1 MAVNKK
7 SKDSGAS
14 CMNINSISQQTS
26 ISKWVWNRPI
36 AHPASVCTAS
46 AVGVH
51 LRANVG
57 SCQRRLLN
65 EISCCLY
72 GRVAPSGFSDFSKQN
87 GHEAIFNLEF
97 SPHGDILVA
106 ACEENSMLLFDP
118 LTTKHITAVRNAH
131 SDCVNCIRFLD
142 SRTFASGSD
151 DTTIALWDIRNLKQK
166 VRCLHGHSNW
176 VKSIEYCQRTR
187 RLVTSAFD
195 GNVVSWDINS
205 YEEKGTP
212 HEKVF
217 YIESLMRTR
226 LTPDCTKLVMSTAG
240 GFYILIHDLDL
251 STLNSDLAGI
261 NFTRHIQL
269 DSLGEE
275 VEGTPAWVCRRA
287 GQSPTRRGRNR
298 MELVADF
305 PEGSKASCI
314 SSLVVHPQGWA
325 MISRYTTRDDD
336 AEWTCV
342 HDLQDPVDIQSEGET
357 TGSSTQPAKRLMY
370 YTREPTDG
378 RGYIKEL
385 SVSPDGRLI
394 CSSYG
399 FGIRLLAFDDHS
411 SELCD
416 IQPQAVRELRQVKF
430 LVRHKSTVL
439 TSRFSPTH
447 CLLVSGSMCG
457 RVAFYQPKL

>member
-7 SKDSGAS
+7 SKD
-14 CMNINSISQQTS
+14 NSAGTTNANSVSQKTS
-26 ISKWVWNRPI
+26 ISSWVRNRPT
-36 AHPASVCTAS
+36 AHPASVCAGS
-46 AVGVH
+46 AIGVH
-51 LRANVG
+51 YRANVG
-57 SCQRRLLN
+57 SCQQRLLS
-65 EISCCLY
+65 EIKCCLY
-72 GRVAPSGFSDFSKQN
+72 SRVAPSGFSDFSKQN

-97 SPHGDILVA
+97 SPNGDVLVA

-151 DTTIALWDIRNLKQK
+151 DSTIALWDIRNLKQK
-166 VRCLHGHSNW
+166 IRCLQGHTNW
-176 VKSIEYCQRTR
+176 VKSIEYCRQTR

-195 GNVVSWDINS
+195 GNVVTWDING

-226 LTPDCTKLVMSTAG
+226 LTPDCTKLVMSTAR
-240 GFYILIHDLDL
+240 GFYIIVHDLNL
-251 STLNSDLAGI
+251 STLNSDLAGLD
-261 NFTRHIQL
+261 FARHYQGVG
-269 DSLGEE
+269 LGEE
-275 VEGTPAWVCRRA
+275 PSEFDGELGLERIWQGR
-287 GQSPTRRGRNR
+287 RRGRNR
-298 MELVADF
+298 VELVSDF
-305 PEGSKASCI
+305 PDGSKASCI

-325 MISRYTTRDDD
+325 MMSRYTTRDND

-342 HDLQDPVDIQSEGET
+342 HDLQDPVPEASHGDT
-357 TGSSTQPAKRLMY
+357 VVTRPPAKRLMY
-370 YTREPTDG
+370 YTKEPTDG
-378 RGYIKEL
+378 QGYIKEL

-399 FGIRLLAFDDHS
+399 FGIRLLAFDDKS

-416 IQPQAVRELRQVKF
+416 IQPHTVRELRQVKF